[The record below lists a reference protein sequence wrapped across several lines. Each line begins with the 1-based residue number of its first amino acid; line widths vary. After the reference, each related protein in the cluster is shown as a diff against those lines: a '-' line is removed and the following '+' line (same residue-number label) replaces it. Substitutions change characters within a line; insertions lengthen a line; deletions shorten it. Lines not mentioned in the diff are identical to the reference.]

1 MRKTLNHNK
10 PLIAIMMN
18 ENIAKCLSDPHRLKI
33 LDFLYHKSLS
43 TKELF
48 ELLKKAKFNIA
59 MTTLRHHI
67 SMLKK
72 NDLIC
77 ISRTKQVKGTLEKY
91 YRSNVKI
98 LAYENYPFLKFAK
111 DNKEIIRSLYPRFYK
126 MLKKLFLNDKELVS
140 IIFSDVH
147 SRCKTCKSYH
157 YAEYLFLML
166 VNMVIVRIIRKLL
179 NSILPVTH

>member
-1 MRKTLNHNK
+1 MRRTLAHER

-18 ENIAKCLSDPHRLKI
+18 ENVAKCLSDPHRLKI

-67 SMLKK
+67 SILKK
-72 NDLIC
+72 NDLIG

-91 YRSNVKI
+91 YKSNVKI
-98 LAYENYPFLKFAK
+98 LAYENYPFLTFAK
-111 DNKEIIRSLYPRFYK
+111 DNREIIRSLYPKFYR
-126 MLKKLFLNDKELVS
+126 MLKKLLLKEKERIS
-140 IIFSDVH
+140 ILFSDMH
-147 SRCKTCKSYH
+147 SRCKICKSYH

-166 VNMVIVRIIRKLL
+166 VNTILARIVRKLL
-179 NSILPVTH
+179 KSILPVTN